1 MFQYRQVTVP
11 VGLNKAFDSTGQAPG
26 ERPPPNE
33 PIDPNSKK
41 APPPTGM
48 VVFLCD
54 QIKTTMGH
62 CDLFQWLKKILTP
75 LRLRPLLAVRDQIT
89 SCFKSTPLV
98 LLVQRELNFN
108 KTPPKNTM
116 QKEESSS
123 AKMPKTERWVDPH
136 L

>member
-1 MFQYRQVTVP
+1 MMLRYHTLLSDP
-11 VGLNKAFDSTGQAPG
+11 VKVF
-26 ERPPPNE
+26 EKE
-33 PIDPNSKK
+33 

-75 LRLRPLLAVRDQIT
+75 LRLRPLLAVKDKIT